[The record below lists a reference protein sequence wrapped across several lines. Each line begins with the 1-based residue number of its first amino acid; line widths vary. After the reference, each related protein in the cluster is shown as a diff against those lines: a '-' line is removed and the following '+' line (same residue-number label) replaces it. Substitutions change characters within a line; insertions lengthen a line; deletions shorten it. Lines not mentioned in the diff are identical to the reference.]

1 MDYFEEGDVVNI
13 EALLNAVVGFLNQSV
28 IPIPLSSSLT
38 INITLMEVCVGGLL
52 TVVICEAVWK
62 MID

>member
-1 MDYFEEGDVVNI
+1 MNI
-13 EALLNAVVGFLNQSV
+13 ESLLDAVVGFLNQSV